1 MEIMFIRFSIVGFSK
16 YAKVS
21 IEDAKHF
28 NSCRVTDFHV
38 YIHDNT
44 CKFDKLTKRLKKEL
58 AFFCIE
64 KWQMNDGTMVLI
76 RQMTD
81 QHIENSL
88 RWFFEN
94 CKWQNRKEM
103 IKFLWLEKKER
114 IKRKSW
120 NINAPGTKL
129 GKKGKTYGE
138 EVSKFMLEF
147 HKI

>member
-1 MEIMFIRFSIVGFSK
+1 MEIMFIRLDIVGFSN
-16 YAKVS
+16 YAKVT
-21 IEDAKHF
+21 IEDDK
-28 NSCRVTDFHV
+28 NCKSCRLSDFNV
-38 YIHDNT
+38 YIHDNST
-44 CKFDKLTKRLKKEL
+44 KFDKLAKRLKKEL

-76 RQMTD
+76 RKMTD

-114 IKRKSW
+114 ERRKTW

-138 EVSKFMLEF
+138 QVSQFMLEF

>member
-1 MEIMFIRFSIVGFSK
+1 MEVMFIILSIVGFQKYSK
-16 YAKVS
+16 ITIYDEKDS
-21 IEDAKHF
+21 K
-28 NSCRVTDFHV
+28 SCRVSDFNV
-38 YIHDNT
+38 YIHDNST
-44 CKFDKLTKRLKKEL
+44 KFDKFAKRLKKEL
-58 AFFCIE
+58 SFFNLE

-76 RQMTD
+76 RKMTD

-103 IKFLWLEKKER
+103 IKYLWLEKKER
-114 IKRKSW
+114 QRRKTW

-129 GKKGKTYGE
+129 GKTGKTYGE